1 MAVSVVGRSMKRED
15 DLSSMETADSVGTL
29 LRRYGG
35 LILLV
40 AANVVLAAILIPL
53 LQSPVYTSTAT
64 IAVLPQLSGSGVP
77 QQPDMGTERE
87 IALSGNVAAIAA
99 DDLGLAVSDAAD
111 GLSVSVPI
119 ETTVLK
125 MQYVNSKPR
134 EAQRRAAAFANAYSR
149 YRTTAYSSGRPV
161 PPTSGAQGDA
171 AAPANVTAQVITA
184 PTLPRSPT
192 RPDYPLRVGIGLV
205 LGLGLGLA
213 VALAWDRARGR
224 ATQSRP

>member
-15 DLSSMETADSVGTL
+15 DLSSMKTADSVSSL

-99 DDLGLAVSDAAD
+99 DDLGLPVRDAAD
-111 GLSVSVPI
+111 GLSVSVLL

-125 MQYVNSKPR
+125 LQIVSSEPQD
-134 EAQRRAAAFANAYSR
+134 AQRRAAAFANAYSR
-149 YRTTAYSSGRPV
+149 YRTTAYSSQRPV
-161 PPTSGAQGDA
+161 PPTSGGKGDA
-171 AAPANVTAQVITA
+171 AGRADVTAQVITA
-184 PTLPRSPT
+184 PTVPRSPT
-192 RPDYPLRVGIGLV
+192 KPDYPLRVGISLV

-213 VALAWDRARGR
+213 AALAWDRARGR
-224 ATQSRP
+224 ATQSR